1 MRACIG
7 RVVFAVLCSSGLA
20 ISCARQATAAG
31 PAELSPLEELGEQ
44 LFFAEIS
51 HPSGMSC
58 ASCHTPSAGW
68 SGPTSEIN
76 AHGAVYPAGT
86 TPARFGNRRPPSA
99 AYVAQSPVFHW
110 DQQRGSFVGG
120 NFWDGRATGE
130 ILGNPAADQALGPF
144 LNPVEMNNPDKQ
156 AVLTAVATSPS
167 ADLWQ
172 QVWGEPLEYDTP
184 EKVEQNYDRLG
195 IAIGAYEASEKVNP
209 FTSKYDYAL
218 KGMVELSAQ
227 EDRGLKIFNGK
238 GKCSNCHSSDTGS
251 GGEPP
256 LFTDFSY
263 ENLGVPKNPENPFY
277 EMDEVPLD
285 DGTPINPEGD
295 AWIDPGLGGFLAT
308 RPDYADQ
315 AAENMG
321 KHKTPTVRNVAMVP
335 YEGFVRA
342 YMHNGVFKSLEEI
355 VSFYN
360 TRDNGTWPEPEVV
373 ENMNTNWV
381 GNLNLSAS
389 DEAALVAFM
398 RALTDD
404 YAILPG
410 DFNGDDIVNIADYTL
425 WRNNLG
431 APPGT
436 LLNDPDNVTIGA
448 PQYLTWREN
457 FGNTLPAAGTIST
470 STIPEPSTGAIL
482 AVGLPAL
489 WMARRL
495 RVRQKH

>member
-1 MRACIG
+1 MRACMG
-7 RVVFAVLCSSGLA
+7 RIALGMLCNFSLA
-20 ISCARQATAAG
+20 ISCARQATATQ
-31 PAELSPLEELGEQ
+31 PVELTPLEELGEQ
-44 LFFAEIS
+44 LFFDEIS

-58 ASCHTPSAGW
+58 ASCHAPSTGW

-130 ILGNPAADQALGPF
+130 KLGNPAADQALGPF
-144 LNPVEMNNPDKQ
+144 LNPVEMNNAYK
-156 AVLTAVATSPS
+156 ATVLAEVAASPY

-172 QVWGEPLEYDTP
+172 QVWGEPLEYDTS
-184 EKVEQNYDRLG
+184 EKIETNYDRIG
-195 IAIGAYEASEKVNP
+195 TAIGAYEASEKVNP
-209 FTSKYDYAL
+209 FTSKFDYAR
-218 KGMVELSAQ
+218 KGMVELTAQ

-238 GKCSNCHSSDTGS
+238 GKCSNCHTSDSGS
-251 GGEPP
+251 NGEPP

-277 EMDEVPLD
+277 DMDEVTLD

-295 AWIDPGLGGFLAT
+295 AWIDSGLGGFLAT
-308 RPDYADQ
+308 RAEWADE
-315 AAENMG
+315 AADNMG

-335 YEGFVRA
+335 YEGFTRA
-342 YMHNGVFKSLEEI
+342 YMHNGVFKSLEEV
-355 VSFYN
+355 VSFYA
-360 TRDNGTWPEPEVV
+360 TRDDGTWPDPEVAD
-373 ENMNTNWV
+373 NMNTNWV

-389 DEAALVAFM
+389 DQAALVAFM
-398 RALTDD
+398 EALTDG

-410 DFNGDDIVNIADYTL
+410 DFNGDDVVNIADYTL

-436 LLNDPDNVTIGA
+436 LLNDPDNVVIGA
-448 PQYLTWREN
+448 AQYATWKAN
-457 FGNTLPAAGTIST
+457 FGNTLPTPGAQST
-470 STIPEPSTGAIL
+470 ATIPEPTSAAIL
-482 AVGLPAL
+482 AAGMVAL
-489 WMARRL
+489 WMTRRVF
-495 RVRQKH
+495 R